1 MTTIKGEATTIAQ
14 YFEEINQLATV
25 IAAAIVR
32 QTRAK
37 DDLISQ
43 RQAYAEYGR
52 GWIKKRTAPQGKL
65 TPVRQ
70 GGAKNSKLMYSR
82 LEIAALVEAE
92 RRQQQEMAN
101 INNKK
106 PIVL

>member
-1 MTTIKGEATTIAQ
+1 MTTIANDFTQIMH
-14 YFEEINQLATV
+14 LATV
-25 IAAAIVR
+25 IAAAVVR

-43 RQAYAEYGR
+43 RQAYEEFGR
-52 GWIKKRTAPQGKL
+52 RWIEQRTAPQGVL

-82 LEIAALVEAE
+82 FEIAALIEAE
-92 RRQQQEMAN
+92 RRHQEQMST
-101 INNKK
+101 ILTKK
-106 PIVL
+106 R

>member
-1 MTTIKGEATTIAQ
+1 MTTIRGETTTIAQ
-14 YFEEINQLATV
+14 DFNEIMQFATIV
-25 IAAAIVR
+25 AAAIVR
-32 QTRAK
+32 QTRPN

-43 RQAYAEYGR
+43 RQAYEEFGR
-52 GWIKKRTAPQGKL
+52 RWIVKRTAPAGVLK
-65 TPVRQ
+65 PIRQ

>member
-1 MTTIKGEATTIAQ
+1 MATIAQ
-14 YFEEINQLATV
+14 DFQEIMQLATV

-43 RQAYAEYGR
+43 RQAYDEYGR
-52 GWIKKRTAPQGKL
+52 RWIEQRTAPQGTL

-82 LEIAALVEAE
+82 FEIASLIEAE
-92 RRQQQEMAN
+92 RRQQEQMST
-101 INNKK
+101 ILTKK
-106 PIVL
+106 R

>member
-1 MTTIKGEATTIAQ
+1 MATIAQ
-14 YFEEINQLATV
+14 DFQEIMQLATV

-43 RQAYAEYGR
+43 RQAYDEFGR
-52 GWIKKRTAPQGKL
+52 RWIEQRTAPQGKL

-82 LEIAALVEAE
+82 FEIASLIEAE
-92 RRQQQEMAN
+92 RRQQEQMAT
-101 INNKK
+101 ILTKK
-106 PIVL
+106 R

>member
-1 MTTIKGEATTIAQ
+1 MTIIKGATTTIAQ
-14 YFEEINQLATV
+14 YFEEIKQLATV

-43 RQAYAEYGR
+43 RQAYEEFGR
-52 GWIKKRTAPQGKL
+52 RWIEQRTAPQGVL

-82 LEIAALVEAE
+82 FEIASLIEAE
-92 RRQQQEMAN
+92 RRQQEQMGTMLTK
-101 INNKK
+101 NK
-106 PIVL
+106 